1 MRAEFGIGKRLVL
14 SIKTRIFR
22 QFIMMAELKEKLQS
36 SQQQL
41 LLLKGRRFIE
51 T

>member
-1 MRAEFGIGKRLVL
+1 
-14 SIKTRIFR
+14 
-22 QFIMMAELKEKLQS
+22 MMAELKEKLQS

-51 T
+51 TWNFFEAPITDNFCLKKC

>member
-1 MRAEFGIGKRLVL
+1 
-14 SIKTRIFR
+14 
-22 QFIMMAELKEKLQS
+22 MMAELKEKLQS

-51 T
+51 TLNFFEAPITDNFCLKKC